1 MVFLLQR
8 NLPGALLLQRRMVG
22 RYGNDILIIIL
33 YFIIHLSSVFLT
45 SFFFLQEFGESI
57 NLNPVEGKYNVVIDG
72 EYIEI
77 KELKTNFEPYN
88 GRHYAWFFV

>member
-1 MVFLLQR
+1 
-8 NLPGALLLQRRMVG
+8 MVG

-45 SFFFLQEFGESI
+45 FFFLQESGRSN
-57 NLNPVEGKYNVVIDG
+57 NLNLAEGKYNAVVDG

-77 KELKTNFEPYN
+77 KELKTKFEPYN